1 MNDIV
6 QKAIENI
13 TWQSQKFPKKEFETI
28 CANKEEAL
36 PYLRSAVDRAIAE
49 GEKVGEDYILH
60 FYAIFLLGEF
70 RDRESFSRIM
80 ELACL
85 PSDTLDFLIGGAITE
100 GLSDILYCTY
110 NGDLELLKQGIYNKN
125 TDDFAKSAMLD
136 VMRQLYLDKK
146 LEKQEWQDF
155 IRKIVYMEEEIGDYV
170 YTALALTIC
179 ECHFMEM
186 LPEIKQLYCDE
197 RVDTYAI
204 GEFGDCIDMMFSYI
218 SEKDSCICPMN
229 AADMLKSWEMFE
241 KEPNEQDDDKAM
253 NELFEQ
259 FIEEGMREARSIK
272 VQAKIGRNDPCP
284 CGSGKK
290 YKQCCLNKPKAL
302 IDTIE
307 SRQEREKWL
316 QYYPPTKEEVKEGR
330 IYLEDFYSQESIE
343 TDKLIYLAL
352 KHRAIP
358 IWKPE
363 KEAVVKR
370 RQLGYLTAAWDR
382 FVETVEKEGITSFSE
397 YDKKY
402 SIHYSCA
409 EWTDAL
415 KELLREQDDYQY
427 LISVSD
433 MCKKMER

>member
-13 TWQSQKFPKKEFETI
+13 TWRSQKFPNKEFETI
-28 CANKEEAL
+28 CANKEEAF

-49 GEKVGEDYILH
+49 GKKVGEDYILH
-60 FYAIFLLGEF
+60 FYAIFLLAEF
-70 RDRESFSRIM
+70 QDRESFPRIM

-85 PSDTLDFLIGGAITE
+85 PSDTLDFLIGSAITE
-100 GLSDILYCTY
+100 GLRDILYCTY

-125 TDDFAKSAMLD
+125 ADDFAKSAMLD
-136 VMRQLYLDKK
+136 VMRRLYLDKK

-186 LPEIKQLYCDE
+186 LPELKQLYCDE

-218 SEKDSCICPMN
+218 SEKDSCIYPMN
-229 AADMLKSWEMFE
+229 AAETLKSWAMFE
-241 KEPNEQDDDKAM
+241 KEPNEQDDDKMM
-253 NELFEQ
+253 NELLEQ
-259 FIEEGMREARSIK
+259 FIEEDMREARSIK

-290 YKQCCLNKPKAL
+290 YKQCCLNKPKEL

-316 QYYPPTKEEVKEGR
+316 QHYPPTKKEAKEGR

-352 KHRAIP
+352 KVDRRFKRA
-358 IWKPE
+358 
-363 KEAVVKR
+363 
-370 RQLGYLTAAWDR
+370 AAG
-382 FVETVEKEGITSFSE
+382 TG
-397 YDKKY
+397 
-402 SIHYSCA
+402 
-409 EWTDAL
+409 
-415 KELLREQDDYQY
+415 
-427 LISVSD
+427 
-433 MCKKMER
+433 

>member
-1 MNDIV
+1 
-6 QKAIENI
+6 
-13 TWQSQKFPKKEFETI
+13 
-28 CANKEEAL
+28 
-36 PYLRSAVDRAIAE
+36 
-49 GEKVGEDYILH
+49 
-60 FYAIFLLGEF
+60 
-70 RDRESFSRIM
+70 
-80 ELACL
+80 
-85 PSDTLDFLIGGAITE
+85 
-100 GLSDILYCTY
+100 
-110 NGDLELLKQGIYNKN
+110 
-125 TDDFAKSAMLD
+125 
-136 VMRQLYLDKK
+136 
-146 LEKQEWQDF
+146 
-155 IRKIVYMEEEIGDYV
+155 MEEEIGDYV

-229 AADMLKSWEMFE
+229 AADMLKSWAMFE

-363 KEAVVKR
+363 KENVVKK

-397 YDKKY
+397 YDEKY

-415 KELLREQDDYQY
+415 KELLREQDDYKY

-433 MCKKMER
+433 FCRKMEG